1 MSGGKIQGNRE
12 PDKEISTT
20 ELLRESREKLAR
32 TSEPHMRHK
41 NLSTGQIEEIS
52 NLSQPS
58 AEHER
63 PVNSQGERDPHG
75 IAPGRK
81 SPFRR

>member
-12 PDKEISTT
+12 PDKEISTN

-32 TSEPHMRHK
+32 TSETLSRHK
-41 NLSTGQIEEIS
+41 NLSTGQIDEIS
-52 NLSQPS
+52 NLSKPS
-58 AEHER
+58 PEHER
-63 PVNSQGERDPHG
+63 PASSKGERDPYG

-81 SPFRR
+81 SPFKA